1 MKWRLSDR
9 RFGKYAIV
17 PEFSA
22 EEQKLLEGEKS
33 NLLNN
38 LIIKKNE
45 IRHIKTNGLISYS
58 KDVTKHTGL

>member
-9 RFGKYAIV
+9 RFGNYAIV

-33 NLLNN
+33 NLLS
-38 LIIKKNE
+38 E
-45 IRHIKTNGLISYS
+45 
-58 KDVTKHTGL
+58 

>member
-9 RFGKYAIV
+9 RFFGEYAIV

-33 NLLNN
+33 NLL
-38 LIIKKNE
+38 
-45 IRHIKTNGLISYS
+45 
-58 KDVTKHTGL
+58 